1 MSKLQVTIYTDGSC
15 NPNPGPGGWA
25 AVLLCAGQK
34 PRELRGAQAQ
44 TTNNQ
49 MELRAALEALRALK
63 RPHQVELYTDSQ
75 YLRQGIVEWLP
86 RWEESGWQ
94 TTGETAVKNQD
105 LWQALVEQVRR
116 HEITWHWA
124 KGHAG
129 DRWNEHVDRL
139 ARSMIPT
146 CALSLD
152 DDQAVHL
159 FTAVSYLG
167 KEKKGGWA
175 VLLRYRDQI
184 KTLSGGEGNTSSNRL
199 HIRSALEGLRAL
211 NRAVPVHLYTT
222 SDYLKN
228 GATAWTRSWAAD
240 GWRTRDGSPVK
251 HRDLWEALAAL
262 AERYEIA
269 WHVVDAHDAPDEMA
283 QVKKLAGEAAR
294 AEPGA
299 G

>member
-1 MSKLQVTIYTDGSC
+1 MSKPQITIYTDGSC

-25 AVLLCAGQK
+25 AVLLSADQK
-34 PRELRGAQAQ
+34 PRELSGAQAQ

-63 RPHQVELYTDSQ
+63 RPHCVELYTDSQ
-75 YLRQGIVEWLP
+75 YLRQGIAEWLP
-86 RWEESGWQ
+86 HWEDRDWQ
-94 TTGETAVKNQD
+94 TSGKVAVKNQD

-116 HEITWHWA
+116 HEITWHWTQ
-124 KGHAG
+124 GHAG

-139 ARSMIPT
+139 ARAMIPVA
-146 CALSLD
+146 ALPLD
-152 DDQAVHL
+152 DERAVHV
-159 FTAVSYLG
+159 FAAASYLG

-175 VLLRYRDQI
+175 VLLRYCDQI
-184 KTLSGGEGNTSSNRL
+184 KTLSGGETDTSINRL

-211 NRAVPVHLYTT
+211 TRAVPVHLYTT

-228 GATAWTRSWAAD
+228 GATAWTHSWAAD

-251 HRDLWEALAAL
+251 HRELWEALADL
-262 AERYEIA
+262 SGRYEIT
-269 WHVVDAHDAPDEMA
+269 WHVVDAQHAPDEMA

-294 AEPGA
+294 TASEA